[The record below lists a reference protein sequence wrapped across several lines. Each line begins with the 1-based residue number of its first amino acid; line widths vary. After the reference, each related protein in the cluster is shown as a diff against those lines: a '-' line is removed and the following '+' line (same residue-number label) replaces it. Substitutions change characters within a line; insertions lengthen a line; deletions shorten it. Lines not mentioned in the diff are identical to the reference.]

1 MYRAVTTLPVT
12 HCPCGSGLA
21 PANCC
26 SLPRLEAP
34 TQEVLGKFAA
44 QAQQAAGALERG
56 NAAEAE
62 RHALAILNQVPCH
75 AEALAVLYKIR
86 NATGVKA
93 AAEALLARLVAI
105 NPNILWATN
114 ELAMMLFLKG
124 DRDKAEI
131 HARNAVRLGPTNAQ
145 AHNMMG
151 MIFTETNRN
160 LQGEL
165 HYRQALKLANPVGKL
180 CANMALNLKQQGKL
194 EESEKYYREAMRLE
208 PENLASLL
216 GWIRMEE
223 SRRDIKRAWELL
235 ETAERL
241 DRTNPEVIMLRAV
254 LFGRGKEYD
263 KALEE
268 LARIDKGGANFKPG
282 AGLLTEKGQLLDKM
296 GRYDEAFATFDEA
309 NRLVRENS
317 GLKYN
322 QAYASQIVARLRGF
336 FTRSRLNLLPRA
348 NVRTDMAQPL
358 FIVGF
363 PRSGTTMVEQTLT
376 AHPNICAGDELTFIN
391 DLSFLMPRMLGSP
404 LTYPE
409 ALADLWMGDNNE
421 ALDNLRDFYLQRS
434 RQLGIIEPGCHW
446 FTDKMPLNETH
457 LGLISLVFPQ
467 SPIIHLIRHPLDI
480 VFSCYSNYLTHG
492 FNCSFDVT
500 TAATHLALILDLV
513 EHYRENLQMH
523 YMQVR
528 YEDIV
533 ADQEKQVRRMLDF
546 VREPFDE
553 RCLNFHENYRYA
565 RTASYAQVTERLY
578 SRSVYRYRNY
588 KKHLEPAIQILEPTI
603 RRLGYTID

>member
-34 TQEVLGKFAA
+34 TQEALQKFAA

-75 AEALAVLYKIR
+75 ADALAVLYKIR

-93 AAEALLARLVAI
+93 AAEALLTRLVAI

-114 ELAMMLFLKG
+114 ELAMLLFLKG
-124 DRDKAEI
+124 DRDKAEA

-194 EESEKYYREAMRLE
+194 EESEKFYREALRLE
-208 PENLASLL
+208 PDNMASLL

-235 ETAERL
+235 ETAERI

-263 KALEE
+263 KALDE

-296 GRYDEAFATFDEA
+296 GRYDEAFVAFDEA

-322 QAYASQIVARLRGF
+322 QAYAAQMVARLRGF
-336 FTRSRLNLLPRA
+336 FTRSRLALLPRA

-391 DLSFLMPRMLGSP
+391 DLTFLMPRMLGSP

-434 RQLGIIEPGCHW
+434 RQLGIIEPGSHW

-480 VFSCYSNYLTHG
+480 VFSCYSNFLTHG

-546 VREPFDE
+546 VHEPFDE

-565 RTASYAQVTERLY
+565 RTASYAQVTEPLY
-578 SRSVYRYRNY
+578 ARSVYRYRSY
-588 KKHLEPAIQILEPTI
+588 RKQLEPAIQILEPTI
-603 RRLGYTID
+603 RRLGYTVD